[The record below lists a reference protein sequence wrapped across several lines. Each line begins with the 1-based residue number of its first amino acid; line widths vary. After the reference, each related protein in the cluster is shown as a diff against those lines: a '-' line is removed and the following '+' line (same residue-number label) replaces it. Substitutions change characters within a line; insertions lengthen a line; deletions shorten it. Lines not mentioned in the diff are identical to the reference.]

1 MHDSNAET
9 RARGLVLVVDDSP
22 QILSVMCEIL
32 GEEHDVI
39 FASSGAEALALARSE
54 SPDLILLDVIMP
66 EMDGYAVCAHLKEHL
81 TTKDIPVLFITGQTD
96 ARDEG
101 KGLELG
107 AIDYIHK
114 PVNPP
119 LVKVRVRN
127 HMELKQGR
135 DALKGLSYTDALTG
149 LANRRRFDG
158 TLEMAWQRSMRSQ
171 RPVSMLMVDVDHFK
185 RYNDHLGHGEG
196 DVCLRKVAQALQS
209 IVQRTDDLMARFGGE
224 EFACVLPDTE
234 MEGALRIAE
243 LAKAAVQS
251 LSLPH
256 PASPVAQQVTVS
268 IGVSTLVADVGT
280 PQALL
285 IESADRALYAA
296 KRLGRDRIE
305 TPDADPPEA
314 VAAPA
319 PLVKPPTPVA
329 PSGTEEPYVLLVE
342 DDARMAMLLAGRLEA
357 LGTRVKRVSHAQ
369 AALEEIA
376 HSTPDLILSD
386 VVMPGMDGFEFCKVV
401 KANPEKAGI
410 PFVVLTSLNRNLRER
425 STHAGADDYLSKLE
439 DETVFT
445 MRTRSLLELGLRRH
459 NPGQAAELEPILLIS
474 ASPAILMQLSA
485 QLTAMKLQVHTA
497 GDLQAGGDLARS
509 LHPAVLVVD
518 QDLGGEGC
526 LAWIHEL
533 QKEAWSAASAVLLLA
548 SKSEER
554 GFDGFADAA
563 DDRLPKPLDAAES
576 RHRVGLMLR
585 LAQARRV
592 AQ

>member
-1 MHDSNAET
+1 MHDANSET
-9 RARGLVLVVDDSP
+9 RTRGLVLVMDDSP
-22 QILSVMCEIL
+22 QILSVLCEIL
-32 GEEHDVI
+32 GDEHDVI
-39 FASSGAEALALARSE
+39 IASSGAEALALARSE

-81 TTKDIPVLFITGQTD
+81 TTQDIPVLFITGQTD
-96 ARDEG
+96 AQDEA

-119 LVKVRVRN
+119 LVKIRVRN
-127 HMELKQGR
+127 HMELKQSR

-149 LANRRRFDG
+149 LANRRRFDSA
-158 TLEMAWQRSMRSQ
+158 LEMEWQRSMRSQ

-185 RYNDHLGHGEG
+185 LYNDRLGHGDG

-209 IVQRTDDLMARFGGE
+209 IAQRTDDLMARFGGE
-224 EFACVLPDTE
+224 EFACVLPDTDV
-234 MEGALRIAE
+234 EGALRIAAMAQE
-243 LAKAAVQS
+243 AVRALAI
-251 LSLPH
+251 PH
-256 PASPVAQQVTVS
+256 PASPVASVVTVS
-268 IGVSTLVADVGT
+268 IGVSGLVAEVGT

-285 IESADRALYAA
+285 IESADRALYRA
-296 KRLGRDRIE
+296 KRLGRNRIE
-305 TPDADPPEA
+305 RADSGQPLAPDSPASPVTLPLSVA
-314 VAAPA
+314 V
-319 PLVKPPTPVA
+319 PT
-329 PSGTEEPYVLLVE
+329 SEDPYVLLVE

-357 LGTRVKRVSHAQ
+357 LGTRVKRVAHAQ

-386 VVMPGMDGFEFCKVV
+386 VVMPGMDGFEFCKTL
-401 KANPEKAGI
+401 KANPDKAGI

-439 DETVFT
+439 DESVFT

-459 NPGQAAELEPILLIS
+459 LPGEAAEMEHLLLIS
-474 ASPAILMQLSA
+474 GSQVIRMQLSA
-485 QLTAMKLQVHTA
+485 QLTAMKLQIHGAADLEA
-497 GDLQAGGDLARS
+497 GRELAQRF
-509 LHPAVLVVD
+509 HPTVLVVD
-518 QDLGGEGC
+518 QDLGGAAC
-526 LAWIHEL
+526 LAWIREV
-533 QKEAWSAASAVLLLA
+533 QKEAWSASSAVLLLA

-554 GFDGFADAA
+554 DFAGFADAA

-585 LAQARRV
+585 LAQARRA